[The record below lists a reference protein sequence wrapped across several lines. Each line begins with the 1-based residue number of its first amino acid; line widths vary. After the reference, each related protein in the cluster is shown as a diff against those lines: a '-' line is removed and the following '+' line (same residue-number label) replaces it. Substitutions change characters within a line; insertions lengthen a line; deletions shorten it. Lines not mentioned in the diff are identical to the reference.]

1 MAEARKPIILDVD
14 TGYETVQIRDHGE
27 IIGEFK
33 FNPADSNIATRYMEV
48 AKHFGEMQITEDTGD
63 AEQNEEIRKVCDDI
77 KTQFDYLF
85 GGNVSDGI
93 FGNCGPLSVTSNG
106 ELYFTY
112 ILEKIGGI
120 IDTVLDK
127 RTAEKME
134 RVRQAVGEYAD
145 APTMAPLA

>member
-1 MAEARKPIILDVD
+1 MAKARKPIILDVD

-33 FNPADSNIATRYMEV
+33 FNPADSNIVTRYMEV
-48 AKHFGEMQITEDTGD
+48 AKHFAEMQITEDTGD
-63 AEQNEEIRKVCDDI
+63 AEQNEEIKKVCDDI
-77 KTQFDYLF
+77 KSQFDYLF

-93 FGNCGPLSVTSNG
+93 FDSCGPLSVTSNG